1 METFRFLRF
10 QVYTDSKVFFATCI
24 TITQSFP
31 RPFWELG
38 EQLRRAAL
46 SVSLNIAEG
55 SAKYSDKDFHRFLE
69 IAQGSITESLACC
82 DIAKD
87 HKLIQENQ
95 FNHLFELGMS
105 IAKQIGGLSKKVRET
120 KK

>member
-1 METFRFLRF
+1 METFRFFKFR
-10 QVYTDSKVFFATCI
+10 VYADSKLFFATCI
-24 TITQSFP
+24 TITRSFP

-46 SVSLNIAEG
+46 SVCLNIAER

-87 HKLIQENQ
+87 HHLIQKSQ
-95 FNHLFELGMS
+95 FNHLSDLGTS
-105 IAKQIGGLSKKVRET
+105 IAKQIGGFSKKIRET
-120 KK
+120 KR